1 MELRYLEQRSNISES
16 WQSADCDINREQ
28 PAGDGQTQHHN
39 LNIPDMDAQ
48 DKVGGNNNT
57 LPAEV
62 STDELELLKKLEEAN
77 R

>member
-1 MELRYLEQRSNISES
+1 MRYLEPRSNISES
-16 WQSADCDINREQ
+16 WQSVDCDINREQ
-28 PAGDGQTQHHN
+28 PAGDGQTEHDN
-39 LNIPDMDAQ
+39 LNITDMDAQ

>member
-1 MELRYLEQRSNISES
+1 M
-16 WQSADCDINREQ
+16 
-28 PAGDGQTQHHN
+28 
-39 LNIPDMDAQ
+39 DMDNQ
-48 DKVGGNNNT
+48 DKVGGNNNS